1 MAIPILSW
9 RGGGLQ
15 CFQFGSPSLALV
27 VEQIE
32 CFPSLGRGHFRHD
45 RMIQGRF
52 RILGCYRTCP
62 TAIGEEAFA
71 CLFVT
76 QDFDFIGLHVGFE
89 LSDALSV

>member
-15 CFQFGSPSLALV
+15 CFQFGSSAFTFV

-32 CFPSLGRGHFRHD
+32 CFPSLGRGHFGDYRIVQ
-45 RMIQGRF
+45 RRL
-52 RILGCYRTCP
+52 RILGCHRSCP

-76 QDFDFIGLHVGFE
+76 QDFDFIRLYVGFE
-89 LSDALSV
+89 LSDALSI